1 MNKIVNATGSKDI
14 LKQLAIELTPV
25 DNPGVQALY
34 NAGKEIRQAKES
46 LRLAVWNGWN
56 LARFRRAQ
64 QSPADLGLDNDK
76 KMI

>member
-34 NAGKEIRQAKES
+34 NAGKEIRRNKRKS
-46 LRLAVWNGWN
+46 
-56 LARFRRAQ
+56 
-64 QSPADLGLDNDK
+64 
-76 KMI
+76 